1 MMDVGVVELLV
12 LVLPLW
18 VLSAA
23 IVYWIVRLAVRHG
36 TLDAYRIDR
45 VDQRIGRMKAA
56 EGRRREAA
64 GDVEPE

>member
-1 MMDVGVVELLV
+1 MMDDGVVEYLL

-23 IVYWIVRLAVRHG
+23 ILYWIVRLAVRHG

>member
-1 MMDVGVVELLV
+1 MTDVGVVEFLV

-23 IVYWIVRLAVRHG
+23 VLYWIIRLAVRHG

-56 EGRRREAA
+56 EGRRRGAA
-64 GDVEPE
+64 GGVEPE

>member
-1 MMDVGVVELLV
+1 MMDVGVVEFLV

-23 IVYWIVRLAVRHG
+23 VLYCIIRLAVRHG

-45 VDQRIGRMKAA
+45 VDQRIERMQAA

-64 GDVEPE
+64 GGVEPE